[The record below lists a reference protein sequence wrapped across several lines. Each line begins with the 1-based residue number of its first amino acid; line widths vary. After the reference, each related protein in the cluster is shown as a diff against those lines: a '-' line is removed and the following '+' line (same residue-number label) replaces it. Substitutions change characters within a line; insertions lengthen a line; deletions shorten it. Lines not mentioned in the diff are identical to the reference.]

1 MKNIQTKLLGCV
13 SLFALSAIGSAAIA
27 QDQSGSQS
35 ANSSEETVEEVVV
48 TGSRIRR
55 SNASSP
61 IPLQVFSATDLQEG
75 GSTDLAE
82 AIIQLPGVSESISP
96 QNSNNLIQT
105 SGLSTI
111 SLRRLGD
118 DRTLVLIDGKRAVSN
133 SGNSDRVS
141 LSTLPVGF
149 VKRTEITTGGASAIY
164 GSDAIAGVANFILE
178 DSFEGYEI
186 DARYSTPEASGGEEY
201 RVNFLAGQTFADD
214 RGYVLFGASY
224 RNENEVRAD
233 DTRPLSVWAIEF
245 DDPISS
251 TGSDGW
257 TDEINFPGCG
267 GQDTEN
273 HCLVPSRSSST
284 PGGWFESGDAWFTN
298 GQWYNDQGGAY
309 APSDRPEGSDGYS
322 DVDGYNFRPGRTLL
336 SAREVM
342 NFGLRT
348 TYELSDT
355 IEASFTA
362 SFSKVDTVS
371 HGGYETINSTDSL
384 GDGSRVGDIAA
395 DHPFIPEAVAE
406 TISGTVNF
414 GRRAVELGEQA
425 RINDR
430 QTLRLIG
437 SVEGELADKYNWE
450 VYGTYGR
457 FKQVQDNP
465 NELNFVNVRNAL
477 TIESDGNGG
486 YQCVDADARA
496 NGCVPLNIFGEG
508 TITQDA
514 ADYIR
519 YNGHGEQVREQIT
532 FGASI
537 TGPVF
542 ELPAGDVQ
550 MAAGIEYRYESQ
562 NTDGD
567 PDGDIVGGNDGDPST
582 DDYDITS
589 LATFPSVESSY
600 DVIEAFAEIDI
611 PVTNFMTLQGAAR
624 AGHYNTVGTIFS
636 YNAGTVITVSE
647 DLRFRGQYSL
657 SQRAPNLTELFSP
670 ARPDSDGLTD
680 PCTGLN
686 PDGSGLSTIVGNGGE
701 NANLDVVAANC
712 LSEAGIQQFFLD
724 NPGEPFEFDS
734 SVQGPNA
741 GNPDVKEETAHT
753 LTIGAVL
760 TPSFVPDL
768 TIIADYYRIKIN
780 DAITSVSTQDTV
792 SLCYAAEDFPNNKYC
807 DRITRNAFD
816 GTVEEVLNPQE
827 NLVDELVEGID
838 ATVLYKFG
846 FDAIP
851 GNFDVDFRYS
861 HYFKQETSF
870 IGIADT
876 LLTSSPLGEIGNGK
890 DEFRAKLG
898 YRNGPFRATYTV
910 TYYSGGVDDID
921 QHATLDDDR
930 YYRVPGFDIHR
941 IYASYRFGNDE
952 QYRVYAGVNNLFD
965 SHGKIVPTGL
975 NYGSSHNITSRMND
989 ALGREFYFGAKVSF

>member
-1 MKNIQTKLLGCV
+1 MQPLLLGYV
-13 SLFALSAIGSAAIA
+13 SLFALATAAHPAMA
-27 QDQSGSQS
+27 QDQDNSQT
-35 ANSSEETVEEVVV
+35 ANTAEEEIEEVVI

-55 SNASSP
+55 TNASSP
-61 IPLQVFSATDLQEG
+61 IPLQVFNVADLQEG

-82 AIIQLPGVSESISP
+82 IINQLPGVSESVSP

-178 DSFEGYEI
+178 DSFKGYEI
-186 DARYSTPEASGGEEY
+186 DGRYSTPEASGGEEY
-201 RVNFLAGQTFADD
+201 RINFLTGQTFADD

-233 DTRPLSVWAIEF
+233 DSRPLSVLAIEF

-257 TDEINFPGCG
+257 TGEINFPGCG

-284 PGGWFESGDAWFTN
+284 PGGWFESGDAWFKD
-298 GQWYNDQGGAY
+298 GRWFNDQGGDY
-309 APSDRPEGSDGYS
+309 AATDRPDGSDGYI
-322 DVDGYNFRPGRTLL
+322 DVDGFNFRPGRTLL
-336 SAREVM
+336 SDREVF
-342 NFGLRT
+342 NAAVRSTF
-348 TYELSDT
+348 ELTET
-355 IEASFTA
+355 IEASFMA
-362 SFSKVDTVS
+362 SFSKVDTIS
-371 HGGYETINSTDSL
+371 YGGYETINSSDTL
-384 GDGSRVGDIAA
+384 GDGTRIGDIAS
-395 DHPFIPEAVAE
+395 DHPFIPEAVEE
-406 TISGTVNF
+406 TRSGTVFF

-430 QTLRLIG
+430 RTLRLIG
-437 SVEGELADKYNWE
+437 GLEGNFADNYDWE

-465 NELNFVNVRNAL
+465 NELNFLNVRNAL
-477 TIESDGNGG
+477 TIESDGSGG

-496 NGCVPLNIFGEG
+496 DGCVPLNIFGEG
-508 TITQDA
+508 TITEAA

-519 YNGHGEQVREQIT
+519 YHGHAEQVREQIT

-542 ELPAGDVQ
+542 DLPAGEVR

-562 NTDGD
+562 DTDGD
-567 PDGDIVGGNDGDPST
+567 PDGDDVGGFDGDPDTS
-582 DDYDITS
+582 DYDITS
-589 LATFPSVESSY
+589 LATFPSMEASY
-600 DVIEAFAEIDI
+600 DVIEAFAEVDI
-611 PVTNFMTLQGAAR
+611 PVTSFMSLQGAAR

-636 YNAGTVITVSE
+636 YNAGTVVTLSE
-647 DLRFRGQYSL
+647 DIRLRGQYSL

-670 ARPDSDGLTD
+670 ARPDADDLID
-680 PCTGLN
+680 PCNGLN

-701 NANLDVVAANC
+701 NADLGVVAANC
-712 LSEAGIQQFFLD
+712 LSEAGIQQFFVD
-724 NPGEPFEFDS
+724 NPGDPFEFEG

-741 GNPDVKEETAHT
+741 GNADVHEETAHT
-753 LTIGAVL
+753 LTVGAVL
-760 TPSFVPDL
+760 TPSFIPDL

-816 GTVEEVLNPQE
+816 GTVDQVLNPQE

-846 FDAIP
+846 FDPIP
-851 GNFDVDFRYS
+851 GKFDIDFRYS

-898 YRNGPFRATYTV
+898 YRNGPFRVTYTV

-921 QHATLDDDR
+921 QNAEPDNER
-930 YYRVPGFDIHR
+930 YYSVPGFDIHR
-941 IYASYRFGNDE
+941 IYASYRFGSDD

-965 SHGKIVPTGL
+965 SYGKIVPTGL
-975 NYGSSHNITSRMND
+975 NYGSDRNITSRMND
-989 ALGREFYFGAKVSF
+989 ALGREFYLGMKVRF